1 MTETPGGHRKT
12 AADRAAHAAG
22 HAGDA
27 TGHTGDAT
35 GHAAVRATDV
45 TRRHGSGE
53 SQVLALDG
61 VSISVE
67 AGRFTMIM
75 GPSGSGKS
83 TLMHVL
89 AGLDSPD
96 EGHVF
101 LGRREITG
109 MSDKALTRL
118 RRTHTGF
125 VFQSFNL
132 IPTLTVR
139 QNIGLPAQ
147 LAGEKLDA
155 DWVRTVTAR
164 LGIAALLDRKPH
176 ELSGGQQQRVAV
188 ARALVTRP
196 AVVFAD
202 EPTGNLDS
210 ASGAEVMN
218 LLAAAVREFGQT
230 VIMVTHDPG
239 LAVFADRV
247 IMLADGR
254 PAADLTAPSP
264 EAVADALLRLTPRTG
279 EQALPFCGQEALA
292 R

>member
-12 AADRAAHAAG
+12 AADRAAHATGQA
-22 HAGDA
+22 ADA
-27 TGHTGDAT
+27 A

-45 TRRHGSGE
+45 TRRHGNGE
-53 SQVLALDG
+53 NQVLALDG
-61 VSISVE
+61 VSISIE

-147 LAGEKLDA
+147 LAG
-155 DWVRTVTAR
+155 
-164 LGIAALLDRKPH
+164 
-176 ELSGGQQQRVAV
+176 
-188 ARALVTRP
+188 
-196 AVVFAD
+196 
-202 EPTGNLDS
+202 
-210 ASGAEVMN
+210 
-218 LLAAAVREFGQT
+218 
-230 VIMVTHDPG
+230 
-239 LAVFADRV
+239 
-247 IMLADGR
+247 
-254 PAADLTAPSP
+254 
-264 EAVADALLRLTPRTG
+264 
-279 EQALPFCGQEALA
+279 
-292 R
+292 

>member
-1 MTETPGGHRKT
+1 MTENPDGTDE
-12 AADRAAHAAG
+12 AV
-22 HAGDA
+22 
-27 TGHTGDAT
+27 TGE
-35 GHAAVRATDV
+35 AAVRTTDV

-53 SQVLALDG
+53 NQVLALDR

-96 EGHVF
+96 EGRVF
-101 LGRREITG
+101 IGRREITE
-109 MSDKALTRL
+109 MSDKALTEL
-118 RRTHTGF
+118 RRTRTGF

-132 IPTLTVR
+132 IPTLSVE

-147 LAGEKLDA
+147 LAGEKVDA
-155 DWVRTVTAR
+155 DWGRTVTER

-188 ARALVTRP
+188 ARALVNRP

-210 ASGAEVMN
+210 VSGAEVMR
-218 LLAAAVREFGQT
+218 LLAAAVREYGQT
-230 VIMVTHDPG
+230 VVMVTHDPG
-239 LAVFADRV
+239 LSVYADRV
-247 IMLADGR
+247 IILADGR
-254 PAADLTAPSP
+254 PAADLTDPGP
-264 EAVADALLRLTPRTG
+264 EAVADTLLHLNQDPRD
-279 EQALPFCGQEALA
+279 EPLPFREQGAFA

>member
-1 MTETPGGHRKT
+1 MTENSSGSGG
-12 AADRAAHAAG
+12 AASVRD
-22 HAGDA
+22 
-27 TGHTGDAT
+27 TNAT

-53 SQVLALDG
+53 NRVLALDR
-61 VSISVE
+61 VNISVD

-96 EGHVF
+96 EGRVF
-101 LGRREITG
+101 LGRRETTG

-132 IPTLTVR
+132 IPTLSVR
-139 QNIGLPAQ
+139 QNIELPAQ
-147 LAGEKLDA
+147 LAGERPDV
-155 DWVRTVTAR
+155 DWVRTVTGR
-164 LGIAALLDRKPH
+164 LGIATLLGRKPH

-188 ARALVTRP
+188 ARALITRP

-210 ASGAEVMN
+210 ASGADVMR

-239 LAVFADRV
+239 LAAYADRV
-247 IMLADGR
+247 LMLADGR
-254 PAADLTAPSP
+254 PAADLTAPTP
-264 EAVADALLRLTPRTG
+264 EAVADTLLRLNPG
-279 EQALPFCGQEALA
+279 PSDGSLPFVEQEALA

>member
-1 MTETPGGHRKT
+1 MTETSSGSGGSASAR
-12 AADRAAHAAG
+12 AADVTGHAAVRAAE
-22 HAGDA
+22 
-27 TGHTGDAT
+27 AT
-35 GHAAVRATDV
+35 GHAAVRAADV

-53 SQVLALDG
+53 NQVLALDG
-61 VSISVE
+61 VSISVD

-96 EGHVF
+96 EGRVF

-109 MSDKALTRL
+109 MSDKALTKL
-118 RRTHTGF
+118 RRTRTGF

-132 IPTLTVR
+132 IPTLSVR

-155 DWVRTVTAR
+155 GWVRTVTDR
-164 LGIAALLDRKPH
+164 LGIATLLARKPH

-210 ASGAEVMN
+210 ASGAEVMR
-218 LLAAAVREFGQT
+218 LLSAAVREYGQT

-239 LAVFADRV
+239 LAAYADRV

-254 PAADLTAPSP
+254 PAADLAAPTP
-264 EAVADALLRLTPRTG
+264 EAVADTLLRLNPGPSDET
-279 EQALPFCGQEALA
+279 LPYVEQEALA

>member
-1 MTETPGGHRKT
+1 MTESSGGTGAT
-12 AADRAAHAAG
+12 ATVR
-22 HAGDA
+22 DA
-27 TGHTGDAT
+27 DAT

-53 SQVLALDG
+53 NQVLALDR
-61 VSISVE
+61 VSISVD

-96 EGHVF
+96 EGRVF

-109 MSDKALTRL
+109 MSDKALTTL
-118 RRTHTGF
+118 RRTRTGF

-132 IPTLTVR
+132 IPTLSVR

-155 DWVRTVTAR
+155 DWVRTVTGR

-210 ASGAEVMN
+210 ASGAEVMR

-239 LAVFADRV
+239 LAVYSDRV
-247 IMLADGR
+247 VMLADGR

-264 EAVADALLRLTPRTG
+264 ETVADALLHLTTG
-279 EQALPFCGQEALA
+279 AGDETLPFREQEVLA

>member
-1 MTETPGGHRKT
+1 MTKSPGGT
-12 AADRAAHAAG
+12 AVAAASTA
-22 HAGDA
+22 
-27 TGHTGDAT
+27 
-35 GHAAVRATDV
+35 DV
-45 TRRHGSGE
+45 TRRYRSGE
-53 SQVLALDG
+53 SQVLALDR

-67 AGRFTMIM
+67 AERFTTIM

-96 EGHVF
+96 EGRVF
-101 LGRREITG
+101 IGRREITG
-109 MSDKALTRL
+109 LSDKALTTL
-118 RRTHTGF
+118 RRTRTGF

-132 IPTLTVR
+132 IPTLSVR

-147 LAGEKLDA
+147 LAGEKLEA
-155 DWVRTVTAR
+155 DWVRTVTER
-164 LGIAALLDRKPH
+164 LGIEVLLDRKPH

-210 ASGAEVMN
+210 ASGAEVMR
-218 LLAAAVREFGQT
+218 LLSAAVSEYGQT

-239 LAVFADRV
+239 LAAYADRV

-254 PAADLTAPSP
+254 PAADLADPSP
-264 EAVADALLRLTPRTG
+264 ESVADALLHLNTDTG
-279 EQALPFCGQEALA
+279 EASLPFREQEVFA